1 MKHFILLIL
10 FGFFIVINADVKVEE
25 KQTLNEYKIE
35 QQQKS
40 IDELKAEI
48 KDLKSALEKNGG
60 VTRKTHER
68 VAHELKQVR
77 EELADLKRPI
87 IRAQIEKQNAELRE
101 LLLNQKQNS
110 TL

>member
-40 IDELKAEI
+40 IDESQQQRFNLF
-48 KDLKSALEKNGG
+48 
-60 VTRKTHER
+60 
-68 VAHELKQVR
+68 
-77 EELADLKRPI
+77 
-87 IRAQIEKQNAELRE
+87 IR
-101 LLLNQKQNS
+101 
-110 TL
+110 